1 MIILKNFCKKDH
13 SVAEL
18 KMPLVGKV
26 SIKTDKTCILAL
38 DYMKYYITLSFLSVY
53 SLFLLI
59 QLHLLYSYFIFL
71 DPALYIVLLS
81 QNLSM
86 SIISISNI
94 HDTMTPCFCILLT
107 DWFCILLT
115 DFPHPPFCSSVC
127 LTA

>member
-18 KMPLVGKV
+18 KMPLVGKMSHKKSV
-26 SIKTDKTCILAL
+26 SKQTRPAS
-38 DYMKYYITLSFLSVY
+38 MKYYITLSFLSVY

-107 DWFCILLT
+107 D
-115 DFPHPPFCSSVC
+115 
-127 LTA
+127 

>member
-1 MIILKNFCKKDH
+1 
-13 SVAEL
+13 
-18 KMPLVGKV
+18 
-26 SIKTDKTCILAL
+26 
-38 DYMKYYITLSFLSVY
+38 MKYYITLSFLSVY

-86 SIISISNI
+86 SIISISNT
-94 HDTMTPCFCILLT
+94 HDTMTPC
-107 DWFCILLT
+107 FCILLT